1 MTNEERKAALEAI
14 IYAADEPATI
24 DQLTKALGE
33 EKLAVQASLDELVA
47 SYADEERGVEI
58 RAVAGGYKMYTKP
71 QQHDVVRRFIKSLRP
86 PLRLS
91 MPALETLA
99 VIAYK
104 QPVTSPEIS
113 EIRGVNT
120 AGVISTLL
128 DKHLIS
134 TAGRKE
140 VIGRPILYKTSKEFL
155 MRFGLSD
162 LEELPSLKEFEALAR
177 EALGSDEGFAPADEA
192 ATNEAS
198 IETSVTA
205 SGEPDGAP
213 SGSPLAVTDVS
224 MLASF
229 VAASSA
235 GANPS
240 SLPNASRAS
249 ASNSFKLG
257 SSSKSL
263 NPNRIKNS
271 FDVLYKIGRPI
282 TSLRPAVVIKC
293 LSSSVLI
300 TPAVFT
306 PRISEIS
313 GAVTGCLYAITASV
327 SSAGIDSRSG
337 GRKLLMNRRT
347 TSCCCGFVYILYPPA
362 TARISTP
369 RSSSA

>member
-47 SYADEERGVEI
+47 SYAAEERGVEI

-128 DKHLIS
+128 DKHLIT

-177 EALGSDEGFAPADEA
+177 EALGTEEGIAPTTEEAMLAEPTADTLENLTAATNAGAPPSVLEGGSSSSRAQSSTSSASLAHHIPTDEEFLHEREVESTDEGMPSGELDEEPPKDEA
-192 ATNEAS
+192 AS
-198 IETSVTA
+198 
-205 SGEPDGAP
+205 SGE
-213 SGSPLAVTDVS
+213 
-224 MLASF
+224 
-229 VAASSA
+229 
-235 GANPS
+235 
-240 SLPNASRAS
+240 
-249 ASNSFKLG
+249 
-257 SSSKSL
+257 
-263 NPNRIKNS
+263 
-271 FDVLYKIGRPI
+271 
-282 TSLRPAVVIKC
+282 
-293 LSSSVLI
+293 
-300 TPAVFT
+300 
-306 PRISEIS
+306 
-313 GAVTGCLYAITASV
+313 
-327 SSAGIDSRSG
+327 
-337 GRKLLMNRRT
+337 
-347 TSCCCGFVYILYPPA
+347 
-362 TARISTP
+362 
-369 RSSSA
+369 